1 MDSTKFSPTL
11 FMCLKRLASYRTD
24 GCFFSIA
31 GLGSSVRGLIEKVG
45 WEGGALYRQ
54 TGTACQQ
61 RTNHCSCRAD
71 VNRSN
76 GILIDLQLQSWH
88 QTIMQETYFLQYCI
102 VLNNNGRQEVSMLY
116 VLCWSIV
123 LHIHCQT
130 IWYSL
135 GYINLF
141 SKTSSNQWGRG
152 VIRKKVKKIFQR

>member
-1 MDSTKFSPTL
+1 MSKVSIISVDDQRRTTAALACLNACMHHTHSFSVVWFTSYFLRVRVWWIRLNFSQTL
-11 FMCLKRLASYRTD
+11 FMCLKWLASYRKD

-102 VLNNNGRQEVSMLY
+102 VLNNNGRQEV
-116 VLCWSIV
+116 
-123 LHIHCQT
+123 
-130 IWYSL
+130 
-135 GYINLF
+135 
-141 SKTSSNQWGRG
+141 
-152 VIRKKVKKIFQR
+152 